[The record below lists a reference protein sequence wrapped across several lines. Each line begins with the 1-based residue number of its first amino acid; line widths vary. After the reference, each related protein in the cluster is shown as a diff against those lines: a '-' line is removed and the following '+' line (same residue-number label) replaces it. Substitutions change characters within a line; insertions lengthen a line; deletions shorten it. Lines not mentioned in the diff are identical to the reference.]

1 MANWRLAILCAIA
14 ALLLPAQNVEPRQQM
29 IDYLDGI
36 ALTQLKARQQ
46 AVAVIQTRAAAEQR
60 REMVRHKII
69 ELIGGLPR
77 SSGPVAVK
85 SFGAIAGD
93 GFRVEK
99 LAYQSLPDFWVTAN
113 LYVPTDRQGPFPAV
127 VLTPGHEPTGKAG
140 QYSFGVNFARIG
152 IVALALDPIGQGER
166 IQFYDAE
173 KKASIVGAATGEHG
187 MSNLP
192 TLLVGENLERYM
204 VHDGMRAIDY
214 LTSRKD
220 VDPARIGALGCSGG
234 GTATAVLA
242 ALDDRVQAAG
252 TACYITS
259 FEQLLPSPTGVQEA
273 EQSIPHFI
281 ESGLDFADWVEAAAP
296 RPYAIIST
304 TEDMFPF
311 EGARQ
316 SYTEAKRIY
325 GLYGAADNLQWIT
338 GPGGHGNLG
347 PISPAILSFF
357 AAHLKGDTSA
367 QQFRPARIANPDDL
381 RCTPT
386 GHIDGETVVSI
397 NRKLAPTPQPEDLEH
412 LRADIRKL
420 AGITWL
426 PGPKSNVPS
435 KPGNITITVEPL
447 PNPPGTESIKSPYLG
462 PFNLL
467 SLRAFLVGKTIVGL
481 RVDDLLQTVDR
492 LYATEHPAS
501 LTVRGSGPSAVTA
514 LLAAVLDPRI
524 TNVERV
530 NSIPSYRSIVDTPL
544 EDHDASEVVIP
555 GVLKK
560 FDIPDLVRALAKR
573 PAFEEFDVASIK
585 KADPQDRS
593 RFIRMQTTHEFVAR
607 NHALKTLIAAAY
619 NVSGQA
625 ISGGPSWVESERYD
639 ILAKAPNDIRPTLDE
654 QMAMLRR
661 LLADRFHLTFHRE
674 QREMPVYALT
684 VAKGRSKLKPS
695 TVLPDAT
702 PEGPPALVFVVTPS
716 SVKLT
721 AQYASLEELASLFQR
736 STLERPVIDQT
747 GLTGRYDFEL
757 EFTPDETLFG
767 GALGKAPDDATK
779 PGFFAAI
786 QEQLGLKLE
795 VTRGPVSTIVIDHA
809 ERASE
814 N

>member
-1 MANWRLAILCAIA
+1 MRNWRLAFIWAMGA
-14 ALLLPAQNVEPRQQM
+14 TLLPAQTRQQV
-29 IDYLDGI
+29 IDQLDQIAFNYL
-36 ALTQLKARQQ
+36 KSRQQ
-46 AVAVIQTRAAAEQR
+46 TVAAIQTRATAEQR
-60 REMVRHKII
+60 REMVRRKVI
-69 ELIGGLPR
+69 ELIGGLPE

-85 SFGAIAGD
+85 SFGAIEGD
-93 GFRVEK
+93 GFRIEK
-99 LAYQSLPDFWVTAN
+99 LAYESLPNFWVTAN
-113 LYVPTDRQGPFPAV
+113 VYVPTNRQGPFPAV
-127 VLTPGHEPTGKAG
+127 VLTPGHEPTGKSG

-187 MSNLP
+187 MANLP

-220 VDPARIGALGCSGG
+220 VDTAHIGALGCSGG

-242 ALDDRVQAAG
+242 ALDPRVQAAG

-259 FEQLLPSPTGVQEA
+259 FEQLLPSPAGVQEA

-325 GLYGAADNLQWIT
+325 GLYGAEDRLQWIT

-357 AAHLKGDTSA
+357 AAHLKGDTSP
-367 QQFRPARIANPDDL
+367 QQFIPARIANPDDL
-381 RCTPT
+381 RCTPS
-386 GHIDGETVVSI
+386 GHIDGETVMSI
-397 NRKLAPTPQPEDLEH
+397 NRKQVPTPQPEDLEH

-420 AGITWL
+420 AGVTWQ
-426 PGPKSNVPS
+426 PGPKSNAPE
-435 KPGNITITVEPL
+435 KPGTVTITVEPL
-447 PNPPGTESIKSPYLG
+447 PDPPGTESIKSPYLG

-481 RVDDLLQTVDR
+481 RVDQLLQRVDR

-501 LTVRGSGPSAVTA
+501 LTVRGEGPSGVAA

-524 TNVERV
+524 TKVESV
-530 NSIPSYRSIVDTPL
+530 NSLPSYRAIIDAPL
-544 EDHDASEVVIP
+544 EYRDASEVVIP

-560 FDIPDLVRALAKR
+560 FDIPDLVK
-573 PAFEEFDVASIK
+573 
-585 KADPQDRS
+585 
-593 RFIRMQTTHEFVAR
+593 
-607 NHALKTLIAAAY
+607 
-619 NVSGQA
+619 
-625 ISGGPSWVESERYD
+625 
-639 ILAKAPNDIRPTLDE
+639 
-654 QMAMLRR
+654 
-661 LLADRFHLTFHRE
+661 
-674 QREMPVYALT
+674 
-684 VAKGRSKLKPS
+684 
-695 TVLPDAT
+695 
-702 PEGPPALVFVVTPS
+702 
-716 SVKLT
+716 
-721 AQYASLEELASLFQR
+721 
-736 STLERPVIDQT
+736 
-747 GLTGRYDFEL
+747 
-757 EFTPDETLFG
+757 
-767 GALGKAPDDATK
+767 
-779 PGFFAAI
+779 
-786 QEQLGLKLE
+786 
-795 VTRGPVSTIVIDHA
+795 
-809 ERASE
+809 
-814 N
+814 